1 MLQDK
6 INKDLVE
13 ALKAKDDAKISTL
26 RMLNSA
32 IHNAAIA
39 KRPKE
44 LEEPDIL
51 DVIAKQIK
59 QHAESIEQFKKG
71 NRQDLVDKETKE
83 TEILKSYMPEQMS
96 EEEITKLIQEAIKE
110 VDAKGMQDMGKVM
123 KVVSPKTKG
132 RADGK
137 LVSDLVKKCLS

>member
-83 TEILKSYMPEQMS
+83 TEILKSYMPEQMG
-96 EEEITKLIQEAIKE
+96 EEKITKLIQEAIKE

>member
-83 TEILKSYMPEQMS
+83 TEILKSYMPEQMG

>member
-13 ALKAKDDAKISTL
+13 ALKAKDNAKISTL

-59 QHAESIEQFKKG
+59 QHSESIEQFKKG

-83 TEILKSYMPEQMS
+83 LEILKSYMPQQMN
-96 EEEITKLIQEAIKE
+96 EEEITKAAQEAIAGLGPEDK
-110 VDAKGMQDMGKVM
+110 KNMGKVM
-123 KVVSPKTKG
+123 KLIMPKTKG

-137 LVSDLVKKCLS
+137 LVSDIVKKCLS